1 MPLSGTL
8 DLTARLADAP
18 VMDSAG
24 ADPWEIEGV
33 ELLNLSFEID
43 DRHMV
48 GVLPPALHPVIPP
61 TAYFTVA
68 RYPDSPA
75 GAFTLAQVRVGC
87 RAAALPRGF
96 LLRAYADTQPA
107 CDALRARWGYDCR
120 LADLRLRAFHDRIV
134 GAVSVGGREIMR
146 ASLLNPEPI
155 SGGDVQYVA
164 NMNLA
169 KLEGAPTLIQVD
181 PEYRFHR
188 ADRGRPHLETFD
200 RAAWAAGDV
209 HPVYPIT
216 ATSVL
221 CDTGFPKIRYVIDP
235 TKPAIAGTRKIN
247 E

>member
-8 DLTARLADAP
+8 DLSQRLAGAP
-18 VMDSAG
+18 AMESAG
-24 ADPWEIEGV
+24 AEPWEIEGV

-43 DRHMV
+43 DRHMLE
-48 GVLPPALHPVIPP
+48 VLPPALHPVIPP
-61 TAYFTVA
+61 TVYFTIA

-107 CDALRARWGYDCR
+107 CDALRSRWGYDCR
-120 LADLRLRAFHDRIV
+120 LGDVKLRSFHDRV
-134 GAVSVGGREIMR
+134 VATVVDGGREILR

-169 KLEGAPTLIQVD
+169 KLDGAPTLVQVD

-188 ADRGRPHLETFD
+188 ADRGRPHVEVFE
-200 RAAWAAGDV
+200 RESWAAERVD
-209 HPVYPIT
+209 PVFPIT

-221 CDTGFPKIRYVIDP
+221 CDTGFPQIRYVIDP
-235 TKPAIAGTRKIN
+235 MKPAIAGTRKIAG
-247 E
+247 